1 MDDKDLE
8 LLKLLLFNGRMTYE
22 FIAKKLKLTPYLVKK
37 KIQNLVN
44 MGVIMKFT
52 TNLNF
57 LLFQKS
63 VCYTLAEVKHGT
75 DQQELIERLGMLDEV
90 TGGAISIQNKMQII
104 HTYSD
109 DYELKKN
116 LEKFM
121 QYDEI
126 LNIENFILL
135 IPPNLNF
142 KNTRLIKTDWK
153 IINSIKDNCRKT
165 DVEIANELG
174 ISSKT
179 VKRRLSH
186 LRDNK
191 IILFMIDLDTSAA
204 DFLSYLLIVKFQKT
218 ASDSLDPLDDDMD
231 EDGLSDGDVVINWY
245 SDALNKIMKIV
256 KNCFYVWR
264 VANQVTYIFTVFI
277 DKLREI
283 DEQVKEIEKVP
294 YVKEVISY
302 VPTKMFYFKSW
313 IDKLIE
319 KNASG

>member
-8 LLKLLLFNGRMTYE
+8 LLKLLLFDGRMTYE
-22 FIAKKLKLTPYLVKK
+22 LIAKKLKLTPYLVKK
-37 KIQNLVN
+37 KIQNLVD

-52 TNLNF
+52 TNINF

-63 VCYTLAEVKHGT
+63 VCYSLVEVKQGI
-75 DQQELIERLGMLDEV
+75 DQQELIKRLGKLDEV
-90 TGGAISIQNKMQII
+90 TGGAISLQNKMQII

-109 DYELKKN
+109 DYEFKKN
-116 LEKFM
+116 LEKLM

-126 LNIENFILL
+126 LNTENFILL
-135 IPPNLNF
+135 IPPNLSF

-153 IINSIKDNCRKT
+153 IINSIKHNCRKT

-174 ISSKT
+174 ITSKT
-179 VKRRLSH
+179 VKRRLGY
-186 LRDNK
+186 LRENN

-204 DFLSYLLIVKFQKT
+204 DFLSYLLIVKFQRI
-218 ASDSLDPLDDDMD
+218 ASES
-231 EDGLSDGDVVINWY
+231 
-245 SDALNKIMKIV
+245 LNKVMKIV
-256 KNCFYVWR
+256 KKYFYVWR
-264 VANQVTYIFTVFI
+264 VANQEAFIFTVFI

-283 DEQVKEIEKVP
+283 DEQVKEIEKIQH
-294 YVKEVISY
+294 VKDVISY
-302 VPTKMFYFKSW
+302 VPTKMFYFENW